1 MWHHDVVQSSV
12 TEPVLGWMILC
23 HVVCACVTRGD
34 ISGFIACCL
43 DVLVRGSPWS
53 FHRIRPQ
60 CVSLTVWVDNYTD
73 FVRNFLNLLQLGA
86 TLKTPFKG
94 VTVEKVEK
102 KNIFA
107 CWSCSTLRDEK
118 KSFEF
123 NWCIHFSFL
132 CKITAA
138 MVSCGGMNR
147 LSFLFFSYRFS
158 NICILLP

>member
-12 TEPVLGWMILC
+12 TEPVLRWMILC

-53 FHRIRPQ
+53 FHRVRPQ

-102 KNIFA
+102 KYI
-107 CWSCSTLRDEK
+107 CVLKLQHVERRK

-123 NWCIHFSFL
+123 NRCIHFSFL
-132 CKITAA
+132 CKITKQQWWA
-138 MVSCGGMNR
+138 VGYEPSFF
-147 LSFLFFSYRFS
+147 SFLFLQVF
-158 NICILLP
+158 